1 MKTGSAKK
9 PRAAIVLS
17 GCGVYDGTEIHEA
30 VIALLCLLKGGAEV
44 SFFAPDMGQ
53 SDCVNHLD
61 GSDSGAPRS
70 VLAESARIARGKIE
84 PLSRFNPEHFDMLV
98 FPGGFGAAKNLSTF
112 VYDGAGCSV
121 EPSVER
127 AISGMRSLGRKIAF
141 LCISPVIAAKAIGGG
156 VKLTIGTDP
165 KTAAAI
171 EAAGAKHVEC
181 PASSFVEDESKNVY
195 STPAYMLAGDAAEVE
210 KGVSAMI
217 SRMFETL

>member
-112 VYDGAGCSV
+112 AYDGRGARWSRLSKGRFPECARSAGKSRFC
-121 EPSVER
+121 
-127 AISGMRSLGRKIAF
+127 
-141 LCISPVIAAKAIGGG
+141 
-156 VKLTIGTDP
+156 
-165 KTAAAI
+165 
-171 EAAGAKHVEC
+171 
-181 PASSFVEDESKNVY
+181 
-195 STPAYMLAGDAAEVE
+195 AY
-210 KGVSAMI
+210 
-217 SRMFETL
+217 RP

>member
-1 MKTGSAKK
+1 MKTDSAKK
-9 PRAAIVLS
+9 PRAAMVLS
-17 GCGVYDGTEIHEA
+17 GCGVFDGTEIHEA

-44 SFFAPDMGQ
+44 SFFAPDMRQ

-84 PLSRFNPEHFDMLV
+84 PLSRFDAGRFDMLV

-112 VYDGAGCSV
+112 AYDGAGCSV

-127 AISGMRSLGRKIAF
+127 AILQMRSRGGKIAF
-141 LCISPVIAAKAIGGG
+141 LCISPVVGAKVLGGG
-156 VKLTIGTDP
+156 VKFTIGSDP

-171 EAAGAKHVEC
+171 EAAGAKHAEC
-181 PASSFVEDESKNVY
+181 PASSFVEDAAANVY
-195 STPAYMLAGDAAEVE
+195 STPAYMLAEDAAEVE